1 MLGVRKQRDPMN
13 FGQGQN
19 FLVLVSSPL
28 PSAFRSNNVSTS
40 PPLQFPQSQEKM
52 KNTNFLRFK
61 TLEFFKNIIQGN
73 LTKRK
78 YKITKYEDPYFN
90 MTNPYPIMAMD
101 TQGKPCPL

>member
-61 TLEFFKNIIQGN
+61 TLEFFKKYNSRQSDQKKVQN
-73 LTKRK
+73 
-78 YKITKYEDPYFN
+78 YKI
-90 MTNPYPIMAMD
+90 
-101 TQGKPCPL
+101 